1 MKNSSNHQPKPG
13 GCTCDS
19 STASHSSDPYLDVE
33 DWLTPDDVIALL
45 RGALSL
51 GTLRNYRSARIGPA
65 YIRVGRAVFY
75 PRAEVNAW
83 LAEQVR
89 ESEARWNDRL

>member
-1 MKNSSNHQPKPG
+1 MTTTPTPAQPT
-13 GCTCDS
+13 GCTCS
-19 STASHSSDPYLDVE
+19 AASATVGPE
-33 DWLTPDDVIALL
+33 DWLTPEDVVALL

-75 PRAEVNAW
+75 PRAAVDAW

-89 ESEARWNDRL
+89 ESEARWHDRL

>member
-1 MKNSSNHQPKPG
+1 MTTNPAPDECP
-13 GCTCDS
+13 CTCTHD
-19 STASHSSDPYLDVE
+19 LDRSAPILPPR
-33 DWLTPDDVIALL
+33 DWLRPEEVVSLL
-45 RGALSL
+45 RGALTL

-75 PRAEVNAW
+75 PRAEVEAW

-89 ESEARWNDRL
+89 ESEARWNDRC